1 MKQNIHP
8 KYEEVTVHC
17 ACGNEFKTRST
28 KPEIRVTLCNEC
40 HPFFTGKQ
48 KFVDTAGRI
57 EKFQKRFNLS
67 EGVATAEVV
76 KIQKAKSKKQAQSAA
91 IQEEKRLKAARKSP
105 KKGAKGE
112 EAAAEGAAPAAEE
125 APAAE

>member
-8 KYEEVTVHC
+8 KYEEVTVRC
-17 ACGNEFKTRST
+17 ACGNEFVTKST
-28 KPEIRVTLCNEC
+28 KPEIRLTLCNEC

-67 EGVATAEVV
+67 EGVSSAEVV
-76 KIQKAKSKKQAQSAA
+76 KTKKVLSKKQAQSAA
-91 IQEEKRLKAARKSP
+91 IQEEKRQKAARKAP
-105 KKGAKGE
+105 KKAEGGAK
-112 EAAAEGAAPAAEE
+112 AEDAGE